1 MRFSTSETLR
11 SVVLDLKLA
20 SLLLGGLIFEDFRDC
35 TSTLLCCEILTE
47 QSQEIIR
54 MIFDRL
60 EIFYVLLLKCFMES
74 VFYLYLFCWM
84 KQSIWILVFD
94 FAMDANIFEQCIS
107 FGEVFKSGEMTPFI

>member
-47 QSQEIIR
+47 ESQEIIR

-60 EIFYVLLLKCFMES
+60 EIFYVLLLKCFM
-74 VFYLYLFCWM
+74 VL
-84 KQSIWILVFD
+84 
-94 FAMDANIFEQCIS
+94 
-107 FGEVFKSGEMTPFI
+107 